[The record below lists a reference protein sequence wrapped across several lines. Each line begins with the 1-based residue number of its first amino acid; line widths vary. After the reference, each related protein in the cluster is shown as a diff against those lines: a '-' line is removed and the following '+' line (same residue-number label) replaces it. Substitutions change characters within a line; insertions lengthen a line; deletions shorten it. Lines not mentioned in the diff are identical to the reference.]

1 MEREIVFKFLQLRPD
16 IAGFVEEQHM
26 KSLITVEVKEKSLTL
41 EDIYQAKLYKE
52 VFEAKYGFLVTLS
65 PIQEELK
72 RLCKGNFDI
81 LRSAADGVYRFLAIA
96 RFNNASGEF
105 SDWFEENPFE
115 QPRYWKR
122 CIPVVP
128 SAARDL
134 RGAIFFIDGQA
145 RSAAGVGDVD
155 REQPGAVALAA
166 HHFECFAA

>member
-1 MEREIVFKFLQLRPD
+1 MAESDFYERIEECLRRLFETAGASVYLEIAANSGFSEKLKQAIPHGKEIVFKFLQLRPD
-16 IAGFVEEQHM
+16 IAGFVEEQYM

-41 EDIYQAKLYKE
+41 EDIYQARLYKE

-96 RFNNASGEF
+96 QFNNASGEF

-122 CIPVVP
+122 
-128 SAARDL
+128 
-134 RGAIFFIDGQA
+134 
-145 RSAAGVGDVD
+145 
-155 REQPGAVALAA
+155 
-166 HHFECFAA
+166 